1 MLRENHHVKVL
12 SHAAFSWCL
21 SEFST
26 LVSKF
31 LGLGVQQ
38 QQEGLSGTGRHR
50 PC

>member
-21 SEFST
+21 SEFSA
-26 LVSKF
+26 LVSKL

-38 QQEGLSGTGRHR
+38 QEGLSATGHHR